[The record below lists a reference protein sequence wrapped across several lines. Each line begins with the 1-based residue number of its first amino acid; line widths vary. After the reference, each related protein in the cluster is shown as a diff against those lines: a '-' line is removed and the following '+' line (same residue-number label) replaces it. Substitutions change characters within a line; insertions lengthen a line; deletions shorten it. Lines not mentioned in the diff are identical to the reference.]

1 MPEYVINFN
10 TAFLCVAT
18 LLHAFGALVYGLI
31 YLRRRRAI
39 GFLVLSVVNLLFLY
53 PTLFMLVG
61 DLNYRWG
68 YVFFDR
74 ETMRVLDQIRM
85 IVISISVVGGFI
97 APLLIL
103 RYVLSLPPNLPPNKP
118 EVGNGGNVSGEER
131 TP

>member
-1 MPEYVINFN
+1 MPEYVLNFD
-10 TAFLCVAT
+10 TAFLCAAT
-18 LLHAFGALVYGLI
+18 LLNAFGALVYGLI

-39 GFLVLSVVNLLFLY
+39 GFLVLSIVNLLFIY

-61 DLNYRWG
+61 GINYRSG

-85 IVISISVVGGFI
+85 IVISISVIGGFF

-118 EVGNGGNVSGEER
+118 EAGNGVEAPGQIDH
-131 TP
+131 P